1 MRNRRHFIIR
11 STSTTLAL
19 ACAALLPAHAQATGN
34 NSNGFPSK
42 AITIVVPFPA
52 GGITDNVTRTLATKV
67 SDLLGKPVI
76 VDNRPGGGG
85 QIAAAAVRQ
94 QPADGHTIF
103 VGATEMF
110 AINPT
115 LYRHFS
121 YDPNKDFT
129 PVTPLASSPLVLV
142 VPANSA
148 MNSLND
154 VIQQAKSRPNGLT
167 FASQGVGSIGHLLG
181 EMFRTKVGGSFSH
194 VSYKG
199 STPALQD
206 VMGGQVDF
214 MFDPVITT
222 APLIAGKR
230 LKPIA
235 MAADK
240 RSPQMPDVPTLAE
253 RGVSGVNA
261 GVWFGAVA
269 KTGTPAAIVQRL
281 NHAFATALKDPE
293 VLKRFHD
300 QGMQSFTATP
310 EDFGKFMQS
319 EQTRWSALVKASGA
333 SID

>member
-1 MRNRRHFIIR
+1 MQNRR
-11 STSTTLAL
+11 TLIGSSIAL
-19 ACAALLPAHAQATGN
+19 IACAAVLPAQAETA
-34 NSNGFPSK
+34 GFPTK

-52 GGITDNVTRTLATKV
+52 GGITDNLTRTLATKL
-67 SDLLGKPVI
+67 SDQLGKPVI

-85 QIAAAAVRQ
+85 QIAAGAVRQ

-115 LYRHFS
+115 LYRNFS

-142 VPANSA
+142 VPANSTL
-148 MNSLND
+148 NSVAD
-154 VIQQAKSRPNGLT
+154 VIQQAKTRKDGLT
-167 FASQGVGSIGHLLG
+167 FASQGIGSIGHLLG
-181 EMFRTKVGGSFSH
+181 EMFRTKVGGTFSH
-194 VSYKG
+194 VAYKG
-199 STPALQD
+199 SAPALQD

-214 MFDPVITT
+214 MFDPVTTT

-230 LKPIA
+230 LKPLAI
-235 MAADK
+235 AADK
-240 RSPQMPDVPTLAE
+240 RSPQMPNVPTMAE
-253 RGVSGVNA
+253 MGVPGVNA

-269 KTGTPAAIVQRL
+269 KAGTPPAIVQRL
-281 NHAFATALKDPE
+281 NQAFSIALKDPE
-293 VLKRFHD
+293 VLKRFND
-300 QGMQSFTATP
+300 QGMQSFAATP
-310 EDFGKFMQS
+310 EEFGKFMQA